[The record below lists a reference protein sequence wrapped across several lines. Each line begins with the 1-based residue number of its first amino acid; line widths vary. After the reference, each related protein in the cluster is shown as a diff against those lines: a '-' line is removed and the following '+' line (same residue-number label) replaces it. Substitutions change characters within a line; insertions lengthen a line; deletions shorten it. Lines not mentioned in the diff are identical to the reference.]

1 MKGYDVF
8 YDHGTPS
15 KNVGN
20 IVSTLEEKYGRED
33 ELSQLD
39 IAIIEKSSD
48 LRERAVVLVEI
59 EETNDRPKT
68 LLGDIFGFLFGEHVF
83 FKGEELEIGDYTT
96 LIVVGIG
103 RDKHSNRNQHI
114 QHYANKI
121 KAGLGTNNSRIG
133 KVIIQTYQRKNDLL
147 SELPSDLKKAVEGEL

>member
-1 MKGYDVF
+1 M
-8 YDHGTPS
+8 
-15 KNVGN
+15 
-20 IVSTLEEKYGRED
+20 
-33 ELSQLD
+33 
-39 IAIIEKSSD
+39 
-48 LRERAVVLVEI
+48 EI

-68 LLGDIFGFLFGEHVF
+68 LLGDFWIPVWGALF

-121 KAGLGTNNSRIG
+121 KAGRGTTTHVSGR
-133 KVIIQTYQRKNDLL
+133 
-147 SELPSDLKKAVEGEL
+147 